1 MNTLR
6 FWTVT
11 VLMCLAAAFLY
22 IRGDT
27 DRVLPSEPLADLP
40 TSIGPLTATDIPLD
54 QEVLDVLGKG
64 VFLNRLYKPISSTG
78 ELGSDAPI
86 SLFIGYFP
94 TQRTGQS
101 IHSPQNC
108 LPGAG
113 WSFLSSGVTDLTDPS
128 GRKYTVGDYLISDG
142 RSTQEV
148 LYWYRIHGRSVASD
162 YRAKFDTIAD
172 SIRFNRTD
180 AALIRIITPVLPG
193 EPRSAAHNRAT
204 HFADLLVPMLPA
216 YIPN

>member
-6 FWTVT
+6 YWIVA
-11 VLMCLAAAFLY
+11 VLMCVAAVVLY
-22 IRGDT
+22 VRGDV
-27 DRVLPSEPLADLP
+27 DRVPPSEPLANLP
-40 TSIGPLTATDIPLD
+40 MQIDSLTATNIPLD
-54 QEVLDVLGKG
+54 DEVLEVLGKG
-64 VFLNRLYKPISSTG
+64 VFLNRLYKPAEQAGSSSG
-78 ELGSDAPI
+78 IPI

-113 WSFLSSGVTDLTDPS
+113 WSFLTSGTADLTDTN
-128 GRKYTVGDYLISDG
+128 GQKYNVGEYLVSDG

-162 YRAKFDTIAD
+162 YRAKLDTIAD
-172 SIRFNRTD
+172 SIRYDRTD

-193 EPRSAAHNRAT
+193 EDRASAHDRAVQ
-204 HFADLLVPMLPA
+204 FADKLVPMLPA
-216 YIPN
+216 YIPS